1 MLCPIA
7 AQLRRAGCAFLIRA
21 EPRTSMV
28 NRPSAIALFLRDIRV
43 EHTLFAL
50 PFAYVGAVMAARG
63 VPTWW
68 QLLWITLAVVG
79 ARTAAMAANRYFDKE
94 MDAANPRT
102 AKRAVASGKLPPA
115 VMLWAIGLGLALLVL
130 SAVMLNPLCVKLLPL
145 AALGAIGYPLCKRFT
160 WTVHFVLGA
169 VDACAPLGAYVA
181 VAGTIDTPALLLFL
195 AVTVWV
201 AGFDILYALMD
212 LKFDLANGVRS
223 FPQAFGERSA
233 RAWPVLLHGV
243 MVLALLEAGVLAR
256 AGWLYYAGV
265 VLAAAVTAYEQRLI
279 ALAKD
284 VFALNDRVFL
294 TNMAFSVGFL
304 GTTLASYVAR

>member
-1 MLCPIA
+1 LN
-7 AQLRRAGCAFLIRA
+7 
-21 EPRTSMV
+21 TV
-28 NRPSAIALFLRDIRV
+28 KLFLRDIRV

-63 VPTWW
+63 LPSWW
-68 QLLWITLAVVG
+68 QLLWITLAVTG

-94 MDAANPRT
+94 LDAKNPRT
-102 AKRAVASGKLPPA
+102 ARRAVASGKLPA
-115 VMLWAIGLGLALLVL
+115 TVMLWAIAGGLALLVV
-130 SAVMLNPLCVKLLPL
+130 SAAMLNPLCVKLLPL

-169 VDACAPLGAYVA
+169 VDACAPLGAYIA
-181 VAGTIDTPALLLFL
+181 VSGTVTLPALLLFL

-212 LKFDLANGVRS
+212 LRYDVVHGVRS
-223 FPQAFGERSA
+223 LPVIFGEGPA
-233 RAWPVLLHGV
+233 RVTPIVLHVV
-243 MVLALLEAGVLAR
+243 MTLALFGAGVLAD
-256 AGWLYYAGV
+256 AGLAYYLGV
-265 VLAAAVTAYEQRLI
+265 ALALAVTIYEKRLI

-294 TNMAFSVGFL
+294 TNMAFSVAFL
-304 GTTLASYVAR
+304 ATTLVAFVHR

>member
-1 MLCPIA
+1 MND
-7 AQLRRAGCAFLIRA
+7 
-21 EPRTSMV
+21 V
-28 NRPSAIALFLRDIRV
+28 KLFLRDIRV

-63 VPTWW
+63 LPAWW
-68 QLLWITLAVVG
+68 QLLWITLAVIG
-79 ARTAAMAANRYFDKE
+79 ARTAAMAANRYFDKD

-102 AKRAVASGKLPPA
+102 AKRAVASGKLSPA
-115 VMLWAIGLGLALLVL
+115 VMIWAIVAGLALLVL
-130 SAVMLNPLCVKLLPL
+130 GAAMLNPLCLKLLPL
-145 AALGAIGYPLCKRFT
+145 AALGAVGYPLLKRFT

-181 VAGTIDTPALLLFL
+181 ITGTITVPALLLFL

-212 LKFDLANGVRS
+212 VRFDVDHDVRS
-223 FPQAFGERSA
+223 FPQRFGETSA
-233 RAWPVLLHGV
+233 RVWPIVLHVV
-243 MVLALLEAGVLAR
+243 MTLALLGAGLIAH
-256 AGWLYYAGV
+256 ASWLYYIGV
-265 VLAAAVTAYEQRLI
+265 ALAIAVTVYEERLI

-284 VFALNDRVFL
+284 VFVLNDRVFL

-304 GTTLASYVAR
+304 GTTLASYLVG